1 MNTLNKKT
9 IEKKP
14 TKKVVSKDNKI
25 AVQVKKESKPIIQ
38 KTTAKSKSIVKSSV
52 VNKKV
57 PVKKESIKIPL
68 VADAILQ
75 NVNTNVDS
83 MDSINPVNDIWQK
96 DSSIYDLNKQLINS
110 ALNIQELIKL
120 GNIVPRIYMNY
131 WYTNMKV
138 IASFTKLP
146 LFNKNEEN
154 QKQ

>member
-14 TKKVVSKDNKI
+14 AKKVVSKDNKI
-25 AVQVKKESKPIIQ
+25 AVPTIKESKPIVK
-38 KTTAKSKSIVKSSV
+38 KTTTKSKSVVKSSV

-57 PVKKESIKIPL
+57 PVKKESIEIPL
-68 VADAILQ
+68 VTETTLQ
-75 NVNTNVDS
+75 NVNTNV
-83 MDSINPVNDIWQK
+83 DSINPVNDIWQK

-110 ALNIQELIKL
+110 ALNIQELIRL

-146 LFNKNEEN
+146 LFNKKEEN
-154 QKQ
+154 

>member
-25 AVQVKKESKPIIQ
+25 AVQVKKESKPTIQ